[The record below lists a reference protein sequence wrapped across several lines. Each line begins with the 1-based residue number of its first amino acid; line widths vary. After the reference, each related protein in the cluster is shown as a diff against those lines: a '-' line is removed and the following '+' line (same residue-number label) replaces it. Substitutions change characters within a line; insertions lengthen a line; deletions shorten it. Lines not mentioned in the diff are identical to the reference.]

1 MQSEPQMHYCSWFG
15 LFLFRSPL
23 LQKSI
28 VFFLFL
34 WVLRCFSSPR
44 SPLICYFT
52 HIWISR
58 LFFLLEFPHSDIPG
72 SLHICYSPRLF
83 AACHVLLR
91 LLVPRHS
98 PYALRSLTSFVII
111 CYALRRQASLLFR
124 RHTLCIVSSQLIA
137 FLVQLA
143 SYSKFLNLY
152 ASLYCV
158 KLLRYFV
165 DILCVQSPCNSS
177 LSLYSLHLVSNS

>member
-44 SPLICYFT
+44 SLLIYYFT
-52 HIWISR
+52 HIWINR

-72 SLHICYSPRLF
+72 LTDICSYPRLF
-83 AACHVLLR
+83 AACHVLHR

-98 PYALRSLTSFVII
+98 PYALSSLTSFETI
-111 CYALRRQASLLFR
+111 CFVLVRQISSLFR
-124 RHTLCIVSSQLIA
+124 RHT
-137 FLVQLA
+137 
-143 SYSKFLNLY
+143 N
-152 ASLYCV
+152 
-158 KLLRYFV
+158 
-165 DILCVQSPCNSS
+165 VQSPHSSSFSFYNSHLIS
-177 LSLYSLHLVSNS
+177 NYLLFQIYSKTLWFYFGIIVYSF